1 MTAETSDETK
11 PAGGANP
18 TAETHGFQAEVS
30 KLLDIVAN
38 ALYSEKEIFLRELIS
53 NASDACDKLRYEA
66 ITKPDLLSGD
76 PDFKIAIAID
86 KKAKTLTITDNGVGM
101 SKTELI
107 DNLGTIAHSGTAA
120 FVAGLS
126 GEAAKD
132 ASQIGQF
139 GVGFYS
145 AFMVADKVEMLTR
158 RAGEKDGWRWSSDG
172 RGEFAIEPA
181 DEAPARGAAVTL
193 HLKKDA
199 KDFLEPPRVSTIVG
213 KYADHIAVPVVLA
226 TSDKDGDKEETLNA
240 ASALWTRPKK
250 DITPEQ
256 YTEFYRHAGHAF
268 DEPWMTLHWK
278 AEGKI
283 EYAAL
288 LFVPTQKPFDL
299 LQPDRKH
306 QLRLYVS
313 RVFITD
319 DCEGLL
325 PAWLR
330 FLRGVVDSEDLPL
343 NISREMLQHNPVLAK
358 IRQGLV
364 KRVLSELT
372 KKAESEPEDFAAFWE
387 NFGAVLKEG
396 LYEDAEQRD
405 ALLGLARFASTAGDG
420 LVSLADYIGR
430 MKEGQEAIYTLA
442 GEDGAQLRASPHLEG
457 FRARGLEVLLLTDPV
472 DEFWAPAIGSFED
485 KPFKSITRGAADL
498 DKFEPQAKDAK
509 AKTPKKASAKSVDT
523 LIAFLKLALKD
534 AVKDVRTTDRLT
546 DSPVCLVADES
557 DMDMH
562 LERMLK
568 QHRQLDHESKRIL
581 EINPA
586 HGVIKALAR
595 TAEAQTTDAGGAQAA
610 LEDAAFV
617 LLDQAR
623 IMEGEPVPDP
633 AAFGRRLSGLME
645 KGLAG

>member
-1 MTAETSDETK
+1 MTAQTY
-11 PAGGANP
+11 
-18 TAETHGFQAEVS
+18 GFQAEVS
-30 KLLDIVAN
+30 KLLDIVAHS
-38 ALYSEKEIFLRELIS
+38 LYSEREIFLRELIS

-66 ITKPDLLSGD
+66 ITEPDLLAGD

-86 KKAKTLTITDNGVGM
+86 KKAKTLTISDNGIGM
-101 SKTELI
+101 SKDELVE
-107 DNLGTIAHSGTAA
+107 NLGTIARSGTAA
-120 FVAGLS
+120 FVSGLS

-132 ASQIGQF
+132 ASLIGQF

-145 AFMVADKVEMLTR
+145 SFMVADKVEVLTR
-158 RAGEKDGWRWSSDG
+158 RAGEKKGWRWTSDG
-172 RGEFAIEPA
+172 KGEFEIE
-181 DEAPARGAAVTL
+181 ETKNAPARGSAVIV

-199 KDFLEPPRVSTIVG
+199 KDFVEPTRVSTIVR
-213 KYADHIAVPVVLA
+213 KYADHIAVQVSLN
-226 TSDKDGDKEETLNA
+226 DGEKDETLNA

-256 YTEFYRHAGHAF
+256 YTEFYHHTAHAF
-268 DEPWMTLHWK
+268 DEPWATLHWK

-288 LFVPTQKPFDL
+288 LFVPSQRPFDMF
-299 LQPDRKH
+299 QPERKH
-306 QLRLYVS
+306 QVRLYVS

-325 PAWLR
+325 PSWLR

-364 KRVLSELT
+364 KRVLNELK
-372 KKAESEPEDFAAFWE
+372 KKAEKEPDEFAKFWDQ
-387 NFGAVLKEG
+387 FGAVLKEG
-396 LYEDAEQRD
+396 LYEDASFRD
-405 ALLGLARFASTAGDG
+405 ELLGLARFRSSAGED
-420 LVSLADYIGR
+420 LTSLADYVTR
-430 MKEGQEAIYTLA
+430 MKDGQEAIYTLA
-442 GEDGAQLRASPHLEG
+442 GEDLDQLRASPHLEG
-457 FRARGLEVLLLTDPV
+457 FKARGIEVLLLTDPV
-472 DEFWAPAIGSFED
+472 DEFWLPAIANFED
-485 KPFKSITRGAADL
+485 KPFKSITRGSADL
-498 DKFEPQAKDAK
+498 EKFETQETDGKK
-509 AKTPKKASAKSVDT
+509 KTPRKASAKSLDT
-523 LIAFLKLALKD
+523 LVAFLKLTLND
-534 AVKDVRTTDRLT
+534 AVKDVRTTERLT

-562 LERMLK
+562 LERLLK
-568 QHRQLDHESKRIL
+568 QHQQLDQASKRIL
-581 EINPA
+581 EINPS
-586 HGVIKALAR
+586 HGVIKALAK
-595 TAEAQTTDAGGAQAA
+595 TAEAKGAQAQ
-610 LEDAAFV
+610 LEDAAYV

>member
-1 MTAETSDETK
+1 MTAETTD
-11 PAGGANP
+11 AGATSSGP
-18 TAETHGFQAEVS
+18 ETHGFQAEVS

-66 ITKPDLLSGD
+66 ITKPELLSGD
-76 PDFKIAIAID
+76 PDFKIAITID
-86 KKAKTLTITDNGVGM
+86 PKAKTITIRDNGVGM
-101 SKTELI
+101 SKTELV
-107 DNLGTIAHSGTAA
+107 DNLGTIARSGTAA

-126 GEAAKD
+126 EEAAKD
-132 ASQIGQF
+132 ATQIGQF

-145 AFMVADKVEMLTR
+145 SFMVAEKVEVLTR
-158 RAGEKDGWRWSSDG
+158 RAGEAEGWRWSSDG
-172 RGEFAIEPA
+172 KGAFSIEPS
-181 DEAPARGAAVTL
+181 DDAPERGAAVIL
-193 HLKKDA
+193 HLKKEA
-199 KDFLEPPRVSTIVG
+199 KDFLEAPRVSGIVG
-213 KYADHIAVPVVLA
+213 KYADHIAVPVVLVE
-226 TSDKDGDKEETLNA
+226 GDDERTLNA

-268 DEPWMTLHWK
+268 DEPWLTLHWK

-283 EYAAL
+283 EYSAL
-288 LFVPTQKPFDL
+288 IFVPTQRPFDL

-306 QLRLYVS
+306 QLKLYVS

-330 FLRGVVDSEDLPL
+330 FLKGVVDSEDLPL

-364 KRVLSELT
+364 KRTLSELT
-372 KKAESEPEDFAAFWE
+372 KKAEKEPEAFAEFWE

-396 LYEDAEQRD
+396 LYEDADQREP
-405 ALLGLARFASTAGDG
+405 LLKLARFRSTWGKGAGDE
-420 LVSLADYIGR
+420 LVSLADYIAR
-430 MKEGQEAIYTLA
+430 MKDGQEAIYTLA
-442 GEDGAQLRASPHLEG
+442 GEDIESLRASPHLEG
-457 FRARGLEVLLLTDPV
+457 FVARGLEVLLLTDPV
-472 DEFWAPAIGSFED
+472 DEFWVPAIGEFEG

-498 DKFEPQAKDAK
+498 DKFEPAAKDGKAK
-509 AKTPKKASAKSVDT
+509 APKKADAKQVDT

-534 AVKDVRTTDRLT
+534 AVKDVRSTDRLT

-562 LERMLK
+562 LERLLK
-568 QHRQLDHESKRIL
+568 AHRQLDHESKRIL

-586 HGVIKALAR
+586 HGVIKALAK
-595 TAEAQTTDAGGAQAA
+595 TAEEKGGQAI
-610 LEDAAFV
+610 LEDAAHV

-645 KGLAG
+645 KGLAS

>member
-1 MTAETSDETK
+1 MTTETPGETADK
-11 PAGGANP
+11 DAANP
-18 TAETHGFQAEVS
+18 KAETHGFQAEVS

-86 KKAKTLTITDNGVGM
+86 KKARTLTITDNGVGM
-101 SKTELI
+101 SKTELVE
-107 DNLGTIAHSGTAA
+107 NLGTIARSGTAA

-132 ASQIGQF
+132 ATQIGQF

-145 AFMVADKVEMLTR
+145 SFMVADTVEVLTR

-172 RGEFAIEPA
+172 RGEFAIEPT

-226 TSDKDGDKEETLNA
+226 EGDKEETLNA

-283 EYAAL
+283 EYSAL
-288 LFVPTQKPFDL
+288 LFVPAQRPFDL
-299 LQPDRKH
+299 LQPERKH
-306 QLRLYVS
+306 QLKLYVS

-364 KRVLSELT
+364 KRVLSDLT
-372 KKAESEPEDFAAFWE
+372 KKAEKEPEAFAEFWE

-396 LYEDAEQRD
+396 LYEDADQREP
-405 ALLGLARFASTAGDG
+405 LLKLARFRSTAGDE

-442 GEDGAQLRASPHLEG
+442 GEDIEALRASPHLEG
-457 FRARGLEVLLLTDPV
+457 FLARGLEVLLLTDPV

-498 DKFEPQAKDAK
+498 DKFEPEAKDGK

-546 DSPVCLVADES
+546 DSPVCLVADDS

-562 LERMLK
+562 LERLLK

-586 HGVIKALAR
+586 HGVIKALAK
-595 TAEAQTTDAGGAQAA
+595 TAEAKGGQAI

-617 LLDQAR
+617 LVDQAR

>member
-1 MTAETSDETK
+1 MTAETTTE
-11 PAGGANP
+11 N
-18 TAETHGFQAEVS
+18 TAETTAENTAETTAETYGFQAEVS
-30 KLLDIVAN
+30 KLLDIVAHS
-38 ALYSEKEIFLRELIS
+38 LYSEKEIFLRELVS

-66 ITKPDLLSGD
+66 ITKPDLLSGE

-86 KKAKTLTITDNGVGM
+86 KKAKTLTVSDNGVGM
-101 SKTELI
+101 SKDELV
-107 DNLGTIAHSGTAA
+107 DNLGTIARSGTAA

-132 ASQIGQF
+132 ASLIGQF

-145 AFMVADKVEMLTR
+145 SFMVADKVEVLTR
-158 RAGEKDGWRWSSDG
+158 RAGETNGWRWSSDG
-172 RGEFAIEPA
+172 KGAFAIEESQ
-181 DEAPARGAAVTL
+181 DAPARGASVIV

-199 KDFLEPPRVSTIVG
+199 KDFLEPAQVSTIVR
-213 KYADHIAVPVVLA
+213 KYADHIAVPVALL
-226 TSDKDGDKEETLNA
+226 DGDKEETLNA

-256 YTEFYRHAGHAF
+256 YTEFYHHTAHAF
-268 DEPWMTLHWK
+268 DEPWLTLHWK

-283 EYAAL
+283 EYSAL
-288 LFVPTQKPFDL
+288 LYVPSQPPFDL
-299 LQPDRKH
+299 FQPERKH

-325 PAWLR
+325 PSWLR

-364 KRVLSELT
+364 KRTLSELK
-372 KKAESEPEDFAAFWE
+372 KKAEAAPEDFAAFWD

-396 LYEDAEQRD
+396 LYEDAGQRD
-405 ALLGLARFASTAGDG
+405 ELLSLARFRSTAGEG
-420 LVSLADYIGR
+420 LTSLAAYVGR
-430 MKEGQEAIYTLA
+430 MKDGQEAIYTLA
-442 GEDGAQLRASPHLEG
+442 GEDAEQLRASPHLEG
-457 FRARGLEVLLLTDPV
+457 FLARGVEVLLLTDPV

-498 DKFEPQAKDAK
+498 EKFEPETKDGQK
-509 AKTPKKASAKSVDT
+509 KPPKKASAKSVDT

-534 AVKDVRTTDRLT
+534 AVKDVRTTERLT

-562 LERMLK
+562 LERILK
-568 QHRQLDHESKRIL
+568 QHRQLDQETKRIL

-586 HGVIKALAR
+586 HGVIKALAK
-595 TAEAQTTDAGGAQAA
+595 TAEAKGAQAA